1 MHSALN
7 ELPEIPELVAEGV
20 ITDPESAKG
29 RLLSASASLF
39 KQKGFA
45 RTTVRDIAAEVGI
58 LSGSIFHHFP
68 NKESILLAVMSEAI
82 YLALA
87 RMRKAIEGESDIA
100 KRFRGLVRCELEAIH
115 GFTGV
120 GFTLLSS
127 EWRYLSEASQKEVLK
142 LRNEYEGFHRSV
154 YAEAKEQGL
163 IKVEPFFLRHFL
175 RGALAETANWFH
187 LDGDYSLEELVDQ
200 VALTAALPELS

>member
-20 ITDPESAKG
+20 ITDPKSAKG
-29 RLLSASASLF
+29 RLLSAAASLF

-45 RTTVRDIAAEVGI
+45 RTTVRDIAADVGI

-100 KRFRGLVRCELEAIH
+100 KRFRVLVRLELEAIH

-127 EWRYLSEASQKEVLK
+127 EWRYLSESSQKEVLK

-187 LDGDYSLEELVDQ
+187 LDGDYSLDELVDQ

>member
-1 MHSALN
+1 MHGALN
-7 ELPEIPELVAEGV
+7 QLPEVPVLVADGI

-29 RLLSASASLF
+29 RLLGASASLF

-82 YLALA
+82 SLALA
-87 RMRKAIEGESDIA
+87 RMHKAVEGEQDVV
-100 KRFRGLVRCELEAIH
+100 KKFRALVRCELEAIH

-127 EWRYLSEASQKEVLK
+127 EWRYLSETSQKEVLK
-142 LRNEYEGFHRSV
+142 LRDEYESFHRNV
-154 YAEAKEQGL
+154 YAEAKAQGL

-175 RGALAETANWFH
+175 RGALAETGHWFH
-187 LDGDYSLEELVDQ
+187 LDGNYSLDELVEQ
-200 VALTAALPELS
+200 VCLTAALPR

>member
-1 MHSALN
+1 MQSALN
-7 ELPEIPELVAEGV
+7 ELPEIPALVADGV
-20 ITDPESAKG
+20 ITDPDSAKG
-29 RLLSASASLF
+29 RLLNASATLF

-87 RMRKAIEGESDIA
+87 RMRNAIEGEASIP
-100 KRFRGLVRCELEAIH
+100 KRFRALVRCELEAIH

-142 LRNEYEGFHRSV
+142 LRDEYEAFHRGV

-187 LDGDYSLEELVDQ
+187 LDGDYSLDELVEQ
-200 VALTAALPELS
+200 VSLTAALPS

>member
-87 RMRKAIEGESDIA
+87 RMRKAIEGEGDIA